1 MKLTPYPF
9 QVKDLEKLRA
19 NNFTGLLSIEAGGG
33 KTYLATL
40 ALAEVNP
47 DVTLIIAPK
56 STHMTAWIPTVRD
69 NADRTPRIM
78 GNGNK
83 AQREAYQDF
92 LLGFPGVYL
101 TTPQWLTRQDT
112 SEWSGDMLIVDEVH
126 QVSTMGSKA
135 QKAISGYSARDPE
148 PIAQRFDHRLALS
161 GTPMRQAF
169 GNLWSTMRLLW
180 PELNKRGQVAHDNS
194 YAWMLDR
201 MDATDIV
208 TGVDWFEVTWD
219 QYRNREDGE
228 WAKVIDGVPHLG
240 TPNTVKKYTAEAKP
254 GRLFSE
260 APCVIV
266 HKRRETCCD
275 DPSHEG
281 GFLPTEEPQII
292 EREVELT
299 AKQKKAIREME
310 ASMFTYL
317 NENPLIADIPLTQ
330 KQRIRQL
337 TLGEAEAVSVGDDK
351 TSIEFPKESPSPFLD
366 ETIHILSNLPEG
378 EPVVIFLESQRY
390 AEVLTYRLTK
400 AGYKAEEY
408 SGKRKADLEQFGK
421 DYQVL
426 VGVLS
431 ALGTGT
437 AGLNHK
443 AHTEIVFEQPVSLT
457 LKAQGEARLERLDN
471 KHQVQRY
478 ILLDDLGVQAGRV
491 DDLLAK
497 QILVNRSVRVLR

>member
-112 SEWSGDMLIVDEVH
+112 SEWRGDMLIVDEVH
-126 QVSTMGSKA
+126 QVATMGSKA

-169 GNLWSTMRLLW
+169 ENLWSTMRLLW
-180 PELNKRGQVAHDNS
+180 PDNNKRGQVAHDNS

-201 MDATDIV
+201 MDRQEIWTKNIDPR
-208 TGVDWFEVTWD
+208 TGERRKAIQWM
-219 QYRNREDGE
+219 GE
-228 WAKVIDGVPHLG
+228 
-240 TPNTVKKYTAEAKP
+240 TEP

-337 TLGEAEAVSVGDDK
+337 TLGEAEAVSVADDK
-351 TSIEFPKESPSPFLD
+351 TSIEFPNDSPSPFLD

-378 EPVVIFLESQRY
+378 EAVVIFLESQRY

-408 SGKRKADLEQFGK
+408 SGKRKADLERFGQ

-431 ALGTGT
+431 AIGTGT
-437 AGLNHK
+437 DGLQSRCS
-443 AHTEIVFEQPVSLT
+443 TEIIFEQPVSLT
-457 LKAQGEARLERLDN
+457 LREQGFARLDRMN
-471 KHQVQRY
+471 SKRQVQRY
-478 ILLDDLGVQAGRV
+478 ILLDDMGVQAGRV